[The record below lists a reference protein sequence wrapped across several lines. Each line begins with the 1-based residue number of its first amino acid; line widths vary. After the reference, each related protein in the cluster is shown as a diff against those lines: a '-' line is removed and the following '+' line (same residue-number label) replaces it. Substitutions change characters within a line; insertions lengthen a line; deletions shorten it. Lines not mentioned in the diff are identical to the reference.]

1 MYFVIFLSN
10 RVSSIEHH
18 LTAKSQQVQKL
29 NILKTEE
36 LHWKQKNSIRKS
48 TLLLLVASEAMDDQ

>member
-1 MYFVIFLSN
+1 MFLSN
-10 RVSSIEHH
+10 QVSSIEHH